1 MKVGVSW
8 TYFTLLR
15 WFASWQRYTGLSTG
29 AYAFN
34 EASSEAQP
42 SGADRPGPINNTD
55 IVANGSQG
63 DDPQL
68 LRTLEEGSDYVLVPQ
83 EVWERLYGW

>member
-15 WFASWQRYTGLSTG
+15 WFSSWQRYTGLSTG
-29 AYAFN
+29 AYTFN